1 MDRQHKGQQ
10 QQQLLQRLADEH
22 GVLLQLKLDT
32 TSNGQQGLFWRS
44 PSSTAQQLPQPA
56 ARETY
61 QRHAAGS
68 TVEESSSP
76 VCAQAPGARK
86 HSRSDENIGDRDR
99 SHERES
105 GVGQGGEQL
114 VISVPLDLVLSLDI
128 SGSCPDAAEACRAI
142 SPDLAW
148 EVQLGALL
156 LWASQPGMICSTTT
170 TTTTSSGSDSG
181 GSNSNMDGNRQAT
194 NMGDRGNESG
204 SKTES
209 IQARL
214 HRFWRSYAA
223 AFIPAAEQLTSPL
236 LFTADQLQQLQ
247 VS

>member
-1 MDRQHKGQQ
+1 M
-10 QQQLLQRLADEH
+10 
-22 GVLLQLKLDT
+22 LLQLKLDA

-56 ARETY
+56 ACETY
-61 QRHAAGS
+61 QRHAAGNRQS
-68 TVEESSSP
+68 TVEENSSP

-86 HSRSDENIGDRDR
+86 HSSSDKIIGDKDQ
-99 SHERES
+99 SQAQES

-128 SGSCPDAAEACRAI
+128 SGSCPEAAEACRAI
-142 SPDLAW
+142 PPDLAW

-170 TTTTSSGSDSG
+170 TTTTSSSSDSG
-181 GSNSNMDGNRQAT
+181 GSSSNMDGNRQAT
-194 NMGDRGNESG
+194 NRGDGGNKSG

-223 AFIPAAEQLTSPL
+223 AFIPAADQLTSPL